1 MQKGGARGLGRPQGW
16 GNGGA
21 GLGQLPGVQR
31 AGRAGGAKR
40 RSETQLQSM
49 LEPALQRGQTDRWM
63 RTGWSKQERQTQ
75 VSWGLALQGDVPFHP
90 PRPQPPSPLAS
101 CPPPPPAGTPLP
113 AGPVIPSPSPSPA
126 PGPSL
131 PASPP
136 GSLPFL
142 CASPLTAGSQP
153 PSALLAT
160 HSLTLPAH
168 TRAPHHPAP
177 SLPLSLHP
185 SPHPSPCA

>member
-1 MQKGGARGLGRPQGW
+1 MQKGGARGLGRSQGW
-16 GNGGA
+16 GKGGV

-49 LEPALQRGQTDRWM
+49 VEPALQRGQTDRRM
-63 RTGWSKQERQTQ
+63 RTGWSKQERQTKSVGGWHWRGTSPSTHPGPSRPHPLILPPLLPLQ
-75 VSWGLALQGDVPFHP
+75 V
-90 PRPQPPSPLAS
+90 PL
-101 CPPPPPAGTPLP
+101 CPLV
-113 AGPVIPSPSPSPA
+113 PVIPSPA

-131 PASPP
+131 PARPP
-136 GSLPFL
+136 DSLPFL
-142 CASPLTAGSQP
+142 CASPLTTGPQP

-168 TRAPHHPAP
+168 TRAPHRPAP

-185 SPHPSPCA
+185 SPRA